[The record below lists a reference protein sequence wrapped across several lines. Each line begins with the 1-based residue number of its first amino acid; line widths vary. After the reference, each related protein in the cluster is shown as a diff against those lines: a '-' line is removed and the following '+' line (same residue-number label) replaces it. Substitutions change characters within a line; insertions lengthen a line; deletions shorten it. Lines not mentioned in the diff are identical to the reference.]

1 MKLRCKHGPHFLKRE
16 LGFLF
21 SFASAITVLLGFA
34 GFADSS
40 VIKMPK
46 PLPDIVKS
54 YRSVNSIPPGRPT
67 LQDTYVKVSKGDYV
81 TILAKGQIII
91 WGNIYGP
98 KTILVYQLG
107 EKASVRKYNGP
118 ELIEV
123 PENGGF
129 YLGYEEGVNVL
140 LAQRGVYTGAS
151 LMFSGFFD
159 VDIIVWKTK
168 DPNLIAKFLEE
179 ASLAQPKD
187 KDLKEMA
194 QEFKKRQEVLAGL
207 QEKAKEVEEIKEE
220 LSALEGKEVSEIK
233 KAPKQELRDS
243 TSPVVKMSEP
253 LPVIVKSY
261 KSVFVDAGRPDMK
274 NSGVQVKQGD
284 YITILAK
291 GTINLGS
298 ATLGDKM
305 PKDLLSYKL
314 SEKDFERRYTGPE
327 LIEIRETGSIYLS
340 YGERHILPPSF
351 HKGLFY
357 VDIIVWK
364 TKDPKLVAKFLEEAS
379 LSQPKDK
386 DLKEM
391 AQEFKKRQEVSLALQ
406 KKTEGVGE
414 VKPIITPPM
423 KEQLP
428 EAKKPE
434 TKEQIPEQKVAKRVE
449 EKPLLA
455 PRDKG
460 IDKAKGTTTE
470 KQISTVVQKPQEE
483 KKTVTPLKEK
493 ETSQITEGDE
503 GKKIEDLSG
512 TLKKALQAMKE
523 LEAMKEV
530 LTRLESMEVEKS
542 RQPKNL
548 PVIAIAYPKD
558 GITIDSEYVNLF
570 GVAEHEKGISKFEI
584 LLNDKPIGSKDQRN
598 VQLVPKGQ
606 KRIEFSEKVHLREGQ
621 NKIVILAQSE
631 DGLTNQ
637 KILSV
642 HLAKKREEVYG
653 VVIGINKYK
662 NLPSL
667 KYAVNDAR
675 EFYRYL
681 VEVNQVPKD
690 HIWLLLD
697 EDATL
702 EKLKSTLGTLLRQ
715 SAGKDDTVIIFLA
728 GHGATDQDP
737 NSPDGDGLEKY
748 ILPYNAN
755 PKDLYATAMPMSEI
769 ARIFQRINSERL
781 VFISDTCY
789 SGASGGRTILA
800 GRARANVSGAFLER
814 ISQGK
819 GRVILTASDANEL
832 SVEKD
837 ELKHGVFTYYL
848 LEGLRGKADLD
859 GDGVITVDEIYR
871 YVSMKV
877 PMATGQN
884 QHPVKK
890 GETIG
895 QIVLGVVK

>member
-16 LGFLF
+16 LGFLI

-54 YRSVNSIPPGRPT
+54 YRSVKSPPVRPA

-81 TILAKGQIII
+81 TILAKGEIII
-91 WGNIYGP
+91 GGNIYGP

-129 YLGYEEGVNVL
+129 YLGYEGLPPQVGVNTVI
-140 LAQRGVYTGAS
+140 TGS
-151 LMFSGFFD
+151 FD

-168 DPNLIAKFLEE
+168 DPNLIAKFLDE

-187 KDLKEMA
+187 KELKEMA
-194 QEFKKRQEVLAGL
+194 QEFKKRQEVLIGL
-207 QEKAKEVEEIKEE
+207 QEKTNEVEEIKKE
-220 LSALEGKEVSEIK
+220 LSALEGKEVSGIK
-233 KAPKQELRDS
+233 KATKQELRDS
-243 TSPVVKMSEP
+243 TSPVVKMPQP
-253 LPVIVKSY
+253 LPFIVKSY

-364 TKDPKLVAKFLEEAS
+364 TNDPKLVARFLEEAS

-414 VKPIITPPM
+414 VKPVITPPM
-423 KEQLP
+423 KEQVP

-455 PRDKG
+455 PRDKE

-470 KQISTVVQKPQEE
+470 KQVSTVVQKPREE
-483 KKTVTPLKEK
+483 KKTITPLKEK

-503 GKKIEDLSG
+503 GKKIEELSEK
-512 TLKKALQAMKE
+512 LKKALQAMKE
-523 LEAMKEV
+523 LEDMKEV
-530 LTRLESMEVEKS
+530 LARLESMEVEKS
-542 RQPKNL
+542 KQPKNL
-548 PVIAIAYPKD
+548 PVIAIANPRD
-558 GITIDSEYVNLF
+558 GMSVDSEYVSLF
-570 GVAEHEKGISKFEI
+570 GVAEHEKGILKFEI
-584 LLNDKPIGSKDQRN
+584 LVNGKPVGLKDRRDL
-598 VQLVPKGQ
+598 QLVPKDR
-606 KRIEFSEKVHLREGQ
+606 KRIEFSERIQLREGQ
-621 NKIVILAQSE
+621 NTISIAVQGTE
-631 DGLTNQ
+631 GLTNQ
-637 KILSV
+637 KTISIQ
-642 HLAKKREEVYG
+642 LAKKREEVYA

-697 EDATL
+697 EEATL
-702 EKLKSTLGTLLRQ
+702 EKMKNTLGTLLRR

-728 GHGATDQDP
+728 GHGATEKDAS
-737 NSPDGDGLEKY
+737 SPDGDGLEKY
-748 ILPYNAN
+748 ILPYNAD
-755 PKDLYATAMPMSEI
+755 PKDLYSTAMPMSEV
-769 ARIFQRINSERL
+769 ARIFQRISSERL
-781 VFISDTCY
+781 VFIADTCY

-800 GRARANVSGAFLER
+800 GETRTNVSGAFLER
-814 ISQGK
+814 LSQGK
-819 GRVILTASDANEL
+819 GRVILTASDANEV
-832 SVEKD
+832 SFEKD

-859 GDGVITVDEIYR
+859 GDGVITLDEIYR
-871 YVSMKV
+871 YVSKKV
-877 PMATGQN
+877 PQATGQD
-884 QHPVKK
+884 QHPVRK
-890 GETIG
+890 GETTG

>member
-1 MKLRCKHGPHFLKRE
+1 MKLRCKHGPHFLKKE

-54 YRSVNSIPPGRPT
+54 YRSLNSPPVRPA
-67 LQDTYVKVSKGDYV
+67 LQDTHVKVSKGDYV
-81 TILAKGQIII
+81 TILAKGQIISRDN
-91 WGNIYGP
+91 NIYGP

-107 EKASVRKYNGP
+107 ENASVRKYNGP

-129 YLGYEEGVNVL
+129 YLGYEGLPPQAGMN
-140 LAQRGVYTGAS
+140 TGITGS
-151 LMFSGFFD
+151 FD
-159 VDIIVWKTK
+159 VDIIIWNTK
-168 DPNLIAKFLEE
+168 DPNLIAKFLDE

-187 KDLKEMA
+187 KELKEMA

-207 QEKAKEVEEIKEE
+207 QEKTKEVEEIKKE
-220 LSALEGKEVSEIK
+220 LSALEGKEVSGIK
-233 KAPKQELRDS
+233 KATKQELRDS
-243 TSPVVKMSEP
+243 TSPVVKMPQP
-253 LPVIVKSY
+253 LPFIVKSY
-261 KSVFVDAGRPDMK
+261 KSVFVDAGRPGMN

-298 ATLGDKM
+298 AMLGDRM

-327 LIEIRETGSIYLS
+327 LIEFRETGSIYLS
-340 YGERHILPPSF
+340 YREMYSYVNPPGF
-351 HKGLFY
+351 DKGLFY

-423 KEQLP
+423 KEQVP

-434 TKEQIPEQKVAKRVE
+434 TEKSIPDQNVAKKVE

-455 PRDKG
+455 PRDKE
-460 IDKAKGTTTE
+460 IDKAKVTTTE
-470 KQISTVVQKPQEE
+470 KQVSTVVQKPREE

-503 GKKIEDLSG
+503 GKKLEELSG
-512 TLKKALQAMKE
+512 KLKKALQAMKE
-523 LEAMKEV
+523 LEDMKEV
-530 LTRLESMEVEKS
+530 LARLESMEVEKS
-542 RQPKNL
+542 KQPKNL
-548 PVIAIAYPKD
+548 PVIAIANPRD
-558 GITIDSEYVNLF
+558 GMSVDSEYVSLF
-570 GVAEHEKGISKFEI
+570 GVAEHEKGILKFEI
-584 LLNDKPIGSKDQRN
+584 LVNGKPVGLKDRRDL
-598 VQLVPKGQ
+598 QLVPKDR
-606 KRIEFSEKVHLREGQ
+606 KRIEFSERIQLREGQ
-621 NKIVILAQSE
+621 NTISIAVQGTE
-631 DGLTNQ
+631 GLTNQ
-637 KILSV
+637 KTISIQ
-642 HLAKKREEVYG
+642 LAKKREEVYA

-697 EDATL
+697 EEATL
-702 EKLKSTLGTLLRQ
+702 EKMKNTLGTLLRR

-728 GHGATDQDP
+728 GHGATEKDAS
-737 NSPDGDGLEKY
+737 SPDGDGLEKY
-748 ILPYNAN
+748 ILPYNAD
-755 PKDLYATAMPMSEI
+755 PKDLYSTAMPMSEV
-769 ARIFQRINSERL
+769 ARIFQRISSERL
-781 VFISDTCY
+781 VFIADTCY

-800 GRARANVSGAFLER
+800 GETRTNVSGAFLER
-814 ISQGK
+814 LSQGK
-819 GRVILTASDANEL
+819 GRVILTASDANEV
-832 SVEKD
+832 SAEKD

-859 GDGVITVDEIYR
+859 GDGVITLDEIYR
-871 YVSMKV
+871 YVSKKV
-877 PMATGQN
+877 PQATGQD
-884 QHPVKK
+884 QHPVRK
-890 GETIG
+890 GETTG
-895 QIVLGVVK
+895 QIVMGVVK